1 MVLADGASA
10 WRPDAAATARPP
22 LPYDVPMSP
31 EHPRSRA
38 IAAFR
43 TAYGHAP
50 THLVRAPGRV
60 NLIGEHTDYNDG
72 FVLPMA
78 LERAAW
84 IALAPRADGVVR
96 LAADDLGQQGT
107 FAVATARSRDTRGD
121 PRQAQGG
128 WLEYPRGVAWALQ
141 DMGHTLTGFD
151 GALASDVPRGAGLSS
166 SAAVELAVA
175 AAFAASSGF
184 AWDPPAIARAMQ
196 RVENLWVG
204 VQSGIMD
211 QLIGAAGVEGH
222 ALLIDCRDLSLRPV
236 PLPDGVA
243 VVVLDTDTRRTL
255 VGSAYD
261 DRRAACTRVA
271 HELGVQALRD
281 ADADDLAAAADRL
294 DPADPRRARHV
305 IGENARTL
313 EAADALGAGDVARL
327 GQLMDAS
334 HESLRNDYEVSS
346 PALDAIV
353 AAARAAPGCLGAR
366 MTGAGFGGCA
376 VALVRR
382 DDVERFVTATADAY
396 RATTGHEARAY
407 VSTAASGAGP
417 APLDGDARATA
428 LDTSEAPITEP

>member
-1 MVLADGASA
+1 MSAAGTADA
-10 WRPDAAATARPP
+10 
-22 LPYDVPMSP
+22 
-31 EHPRSRA
+31 HPRERA
-38 IAAFR
+38 IAAFEA
-43 TAYGHAP
+43 TYGRSP

-78 LERAAW
+78 LERAAL
-84 IALAPRADGVVR
+84 IALAPRDDGVVR
-96 LAADDLGQQGT
+96 LAADDLGRQGT
-107 FAVATARSRDTRGD
+107 FAVATARSRDARGD
-121 PRQAQGG
+121 ARDPQGG

-141 DMGHTLTGFD
+141 DLGHALAGFD

-175 AAFAASSGF
+175 AAFAAASGF

-211 QLIGAAGVEGH
+211 QLIGAAGVAGH

-236 PLPDGVA
+236 PLPEGVA

-271 HELGVQALRD
+271 HVLGVRALRD
-281 ADADDLAAAADRL
+281 VDADALAAAAERL
-294 DPADPRRARHV
+294 HPIDLRRARHV
-305 IGENARTL
+305 IGENDRTL
-313 EAADALGAGDVARL
+313 AAADALAAGDVARL
-327 GQLMDAS
+327 GRLMDAS
-334 HESLRNDYEVSS
+334 HASLRDDYEVSS

-353 AAARAAPGCLGAR
+353 SAARAAPGCLGAR

-376 VALVRR
+376 VALVDR
-382 DDVERFVTATADAY
+382 DDVESFVAATTDAY
-396 RATTGHEARAY
+396 RAATGNRARAY
-407 VSTAASGAGP
+407 VSAAAAGAGP
-417 APLDGDARATA
+417 EPLDGNAAA
-428 LDTSEAPITEP
+428 

>member
-1 MVLADGASA
+1 
-10 WRPDAAATARPP
+10 
-22 LPYDVPMSP
+22 MSD
-31 EHPRSRA
+31 PRDRA

-43 TAYGHAP
+43 STYGRAP
-50 THLVRAPGRV
+50 SLLVRAPGRV

-84 IALAPRADGVVR
+84 IALAPRDDGVVR
-96 LAADDLGQQGT
+96 LIADDLGQQGT
-107 FAVATARSRDTRGD
+107 FDVATARTRDARGD
-121 PRQAQGG
+121 ARDPEGG

-141 DMGHTLTGFD
+141 DAGHVLRGFD

-175 AAFAASSGF
+175 AAFAAASGLD
-184 AWDPPAIARAMQ
+184 WDPPAIARAMQ

-211 QLIGAAGVEGH
+211 QLIGAAGVAGH

-236 PLPDGVA
+236 PLPPGVA

-261 DRRAACTRVA
+261 ERRASCQRVA
-271 HELGVQALRD
+271 TELGVAALRD
-281 ADADDLAAAADRL
+281 VDAPTLAAAAGRL
-294 DPADPRRARHV
+294 DPVDARRAHHV
-305 IGENARTL
+305 VAENARAL
-313 EAADALGAGDVARL
+313 DAATALADGDVDRF
-327 GQLMDAS
+327 GRLMDAS
-334 HESLRNDYEVSS
+334 HESLRVDYEVSS

-353 AAARAAPGCLGAR
+353 VAARGAPGCLGAR

-376 VALVRR
+376 VALVTEAT
-382 DDVERFVTATADAY
+382 VESFVEATVAAY
-396 RATTGHEARAY
+396 RAATGRDARAY
-407 VSTAASGAGP
+407 PSRAAAGAGP
-417 APLDGDARATA
+417 VP
-428 LDTSEAPITEP
+428 

>member
-1 MVLADGASA
+1 MSAGRDGAA
-10 WRPDAAATARPP
+10 PTRE
-22 LPYDVPMSP
+22 
-31 EHPRSRA
+31 EHPRERA
-38 IAAFR
+38 VAAF
-43 TAYGHAP
+43 TAAYGRSP

-84 IALAPRADGVVR
+84 IALVPRADGVVR
-96 LAADDLGQQGT
+96 LAADDLDQQGT
-107 FAVATARSRDTRGD
+107 FAVATARSRDARGD
-121 PRQAQGG
+121 ARDPQGG

-141 DMGHTLTGFD
+141 DMGYTLTGFD

-184 AWDPPAIARAMQ
+184 VWDPPAIARAMQ

-211 QLIGAAGVEGH
+211 QLIGAAGVAGH

-271 HELGVQALRD
+271 RELGVDALRD
-281 ADADDLAAAADRL
+281 ADAGDLAAATERL
-294 DPADPRRARHV
+294 DAVDLRRARHV

-313 EAADALGAGDVARL
+313 EAADALAAGDVARL
-327 GQLMDAS
+327 GRLMDVS
-334 HESLRNDYEVSS
+334 HESLRDDYEVSS

-353 AAARAAPGCLGAR
+353 TAARAAPGCLGSR

-376 VALVRR
+376 VALVGR
-382 DDVERFVTATADAY
+382 DDVEAFVATTADAY
-396 RATTGHEARAY
+396 RAATGHEARAY
-407 VSTAASGAGP
+407 VSAAAGGAGQE
-417 APLDGDARATA
+417 PLDDAENA
-428 LDTSEAPITEP
+428 

>member
-1 MVLADGASA
+1 MTPMT
-10 WRPDAAATARPP
+10 PDAPRARA
-22 LPYDVPMSP
+22 L
-31 EHPRSRA
+31 
-38 IAAFR
+38 AAFR
-43 TAYGHAP
+43 APYGRAP

-84 IALAPRADGVVR
+84 IALAPRPDGVVR

-107 FAVATARSRDTRGD
+107 FDVAAARSRDARGD
-121 PRQAQGG
+121 ARDPHGG
-128 WLEYPRGVAWALQ
+128 WLEDPRGVAWALQ

-175 AAFAASSGF
+175 AAFAAASGF

-211 QLIGAAGVEGH
+211 QLIGAAGVAGH

-261 DRRAACTRVA
+261 DRRAACTRAARV
-271 HELGVQALRD
+271 LGVPALRD
-281 ADADDLAAAADRL
+281 ADAEDLAAAAGRL
-294 DPADPRRARHV
+294 DPVDLRRARHV

-313 EAADALGAGDVARL
+313 EAAQALAAGDVARL
-327 GQLMDAS
+327 GHLMDAS
-334 HESLRNDYEVSS
+334 HESLRDDYEVSS
-346 PALDAIV
+346 AALDAIV

-376 VALVRR
+376 VALVRH
-382 DDVERFVTATADAY
+382 DAVDPFVASATVAY
-396 RATTGHEARAY
+396 RAASGHDARAY
-407 VSTAASGAGP
+407 VSTAAAGAGP
-417 APLDGDARATA
+417 EALPGADPAMRPARGAIME
-428 LDTSEAPITEP
+428 S

>member
-1 MVLADGASA
+1 MNAARTS
-10 WRPDAAATARPP
+10 DA
-22 LPYDVPMSP
+22 
-31 EHPRSRA
+31 HPRERA
-38 IAAFR
+38 VAAFR
-43 TAYGHAP
+43 ATYGRAP

-84 IALAPRADGVVR
+84 IALAPREDGVVR
-96 LAADDLGQQGT
+96 LAADDLDQQGT
-107 FAVATARSRDTRGD
+107 FAVATARSRDARGD
-121 PRQAQGG
+121 ARDPRGG

-141 DMGHTLTGFD
+141 DLGHTLTGFD

-184 AWDPPAIARAMQ
+184 AWDPPTIARAMQ

-211 QLIGAAGVEGH
+211 QLIGAAGVAGH

-271 HELGVQALRD
+271 HELDARALRD
-281 ADADDLAAAADRL
+281 ADVDDLAAAAERL
-294 DPADPRRARHV
+294 DPVDLRRARHV

-313 EAADALGAGDVARL
+313 EAADALADGDVARL
-327 GQLMDAS
+327 GRLMDAS
-334 HESLRNDYEVSS
+334 HASLRDDYEVSS

-376 VALVRR
+376 VALVGR
-382 DDVERFVTATADAY
+382 DDVDAFVATTADAY
-396 RATTGHEARAY
+396 RAATGNQARAY
-407 VSTAASGAGP
+407 VSAAAAGAGP
-417 APLDGDARATA
+417 EPLDGGAMA
-428 LDTSEAPITEP
+428 

>member
-1 MVLADGASA
+1 VSA
-10 WRPDAAATARPP
+10 GGGTETSAR
-22 LPYDVPMSP
+22 D
-31 EHPRSRA
+31 RA
-38 IAAFR
+38 LAAFAD
-43 TAYGHAP
+43 AYGRAP

-84 IALAPRADGVVR
+84 IALAPRDDGVVR
-96 LAADDLGQQGT
+96 LAADDLDQQGT
-107 FAVATARSRDTRGD
+107 FALATARSRDTRGD
-121 PRQAQGG
+121 ARDPQGG

-141 DMGHTLTGFD
+141 DLGHELAGFD

-175 AAFAASSGF
+175 AAFAAASGF
-184 AWDPPAIARAMQ
+184 AWDAPAVARAMQ

-211 QLIGAAGVEGH
+211 QLIGAAGVAGH

-261 DRRAACTRVA
+261 DRRAACRRAA
-271 HELGVQALRD
+271 HALGVPALRD
-281 ADADDLAAAADRL
+281 ADADALASATERL
-294 DPADPRRARHV
+294 DPVDLRRARHV

-313 EAADALGAGDVARL
+313 EAADALAAGDVERL
-327 GQLMDAS
+327 GRLMDAS
-334 HESLRNDYEVSS
+334 HASLRDDYEVSS

-353 AAARAAPGCLGAR
+353 ASARAAPGCLGAR

-376 VALVRR
+376 VALVRQGA
-382 DDVERFVTATADAY
+382 VETFVPATADAY

-407 VSTAASGAGP
+407 VSLAAAGAGP
-417 APLDGDARATA
+417 VA
-428 LDTSEAPITEP
+428 LPEA